1 MKNMLFQY
9 LNDGIGTPCAGHVRA
24 TPVPNFFLK
33 ADKSTI
39 EENLGLENP
48 MGSNQINEKLLMKYF
63 KLEFLP
69 KCRNWYS
76 LCWAR

>member
-63 KLEFLP
+63 KLDFLP